1 MITLYSK
8 PLCPYCDNAENYLKK
23 NSIDYRKVDISED
36 TAAYE
41 FVKSKGH
48 KTVPQIYLEGKIL
61 VEGGYDGL
69 KALLP
74 MELEKR
80 IQQHVNGSKDL

>member
-1 MITLYSK
+1 M
-8 PLCPYCDNAENYLKK
+8 
-23 NSIDYRKVDISED
+23 DISED
-36 TAAYE
+36 TVACE

-74 MELEKR
+74 TELEKR
-80 IQQHVNGSKDL
+80 IQQHVTGIKDL